1 MTPLRQRLLEDLRLR
16 GLAPRT
22 QEAYLGA
29 VRQLAAHYHRSPDQL
44 SEDEL
49 RQYFLYLTDVKRVSA
64 STLTLALTGIKFFY
78 QHTLQ
83 RDWPTLALVRARREK
98 KLPVVLSIEE
108 VQQVLRCVHS
118 LRYRV
123 FLSTLYACGLR
134 LQEGAQLRV
143 SDIDGARQLL
153 HVHFGKGHKDRYVP
167 LPQRQLELLRDF
179 WRSHRH
185 PIWRFPSPQTTARL
199 RDVPLDVSGVQRA
212 FRAAVKDSGIAKPAT
227 VHTLRHSYATHL
239 LEAGVNLRVIQ
250 SYLGHSSP
258 TTTAIY
264 THLTQ
269 RSEAQVLAA
278 LEPVLAALA
287 ADVGSANSTPA
298 PA

>member
-16 GLAPRT
+16 GFAPKT
-22 QEAYLGA
+22 QEAYVGA
-29 VRQLAAHYHRSPDQL
+29 VRQLAAHFHRAPDQL
-44 SEDEL
+44 TEDEL
-49 RQYFLYLTDVKRVSA
+49 RQYFLYLTDVKRVSV
-64 STLTLALTGIKFFY
+64 STLTIALSGIKFFY

-83 RDWPTLALVRARREK
+83 RNWPTFALVRARHEK

-108 VQQVLRCVHS
+108 VQRVLRGVRR
-118 LRYRV
+118 LRYRI

-153 HVHFGKGHKDRYVP
+153 HVHLGKGHKDRYVP

-185 PIWRFPSPQTTARL
+185 PTWLFPSPQTTPQH
-199 RDVPLDVSGVQRA
+199 RDAPMDVSGVQRA
-212 FRAAVKDSGIAKPAT
+212 FRAAVHDSGIAKPAT

-250 SYLGHSSP
+250 IYLGHSSP
-258 TTTAIY
+258 TTTALY

-269 RSEAQVLAA
+269 PSEARVLAA

-287 ADVGSANSTPA
+287 ADPVTDHPA
-298 PA
+298 CFA